1 MEKRSTYAPKA
12 LSGINVIDEAWG
24 GLYRGGT
31 YLVYGQAWSGR
42 SLFTL
47 QFTATGV
54 SQQERC
60 LYIFSERPGDLV
72 IQAAAIHFNLR
83 GAADQGLV
91 KLMRIPLS
99 FKPEDMNDEDLHDAL
114 MDLVDVI
121 MEEKP
126 DRLIIDNFTKFAGF
140 SSVEAFDKSFTEI
153 LDRLELVNT
162 TMILGLGEP
171 VNANAKEI
179 VERIARQVTGTVHIS
194 NNNDD
199 PYASARFVTIVP
211 NIGHLEGAVADY
223 WDVGAMI
230 EHNEAQQAFIDP
242 QPIAVLPPVPE
253 PTPTP
258 APPVPEPIQIP
269 EMPVI
274 DLAEELTPEVQP
286 VAIPEVQEPVFTADH
301 PTGKAEEVVDFN
313 PIVLPPNMPPPRRLS
328 ELPGKQHVFNAP
340 PSIPTPAPPS
350 VPVVAEVPELSVPGF
365 ERLEAVESTS
375 SSVKDDGVPMRDFTD
390 VTAFATLLDEE
401 FKRRDQDG
409 TPFILIAMRMDKRE
423 NRKARPFDFEFILDL
438 VTESL
443 QETDH
448 LLVNPEKERLVILRT
463 SPKKDAQNFF
473 SELMEKLRAEAPQ
486 QAEQMLRSVSAI
498 VVPDGKPF
506 KNAQEFLAYA
516 MDRI

>member
-126 DRLIIDNFTKFAGF
+126 DRLIIDNFTKFAAF
-140 SSVEAFDKSFTEI
+140 SSVEAFQKSFTEI

-171 VNANAKEI
+171 VNANAKKI
-179 VERIARQVTGTVHIS
+179 VEFIARQVTGTVHIS
-194 NNNDD
+194 NNNED

-223 WDVGAMI
+223 WDVGSMI
-230 EHNEAQQAFIDP
+230 EQNEALQSFREP
-242 QPIAVLPPVPE
+242 QPVAALPAQPTIE
-253 PTPTP
+253 PTP
-258 APPVPEPIQIP
+258 VPIAET
-269 EMPVI
+269 PVI
-274 DLAEELTPEVQP
+274 DLTTEIQEVIAPEEVHTSEIIFTPETPIAPKESV
-286 VAIPEVQEPVFTADH
+286 ET
-301 PTGKAEEVVDFN
+301 DFN
-313 PIVLPPNMPPPRRLS
+313 PVVLPPNMPPPRRLS
-328 ELPGKQHVFNAP
+328 DLPGKPNVFNTP
-340 PSIPTPAPPS
+340 PPP
-350 VPVVAEVPELSVPGF
+350 VPVVVNETPAVPNFTILTETVQ
-365 ERLEAVESTS
+365 ETS
-375 SSVKDDGVPMRDFTD
+375 SAVKDETEFSRDFTN
-390 VTAFATLLDEE
+390 VAAFSTLLDEE
-401 FKRRDQDG
+401 FKNRDLHG
-409 TPFILIAMRMDKRE
+409 TPFMLIAMRMDKRE

-448 LLVNPEKERLVILRT
+448 LLVNPETERLVILRT

-473 SELMEKLRAEAPQ
+473 SELMDKLRAEAPQ